1 MSIVKSLNRWEASH
15 RALLF
20 EFTIIH
26 LSLVDCKVS
35 EQTVNALVRPGLLYS
50 NIYQKAPYATGRPA
64 TRENGPSDICAQRRL
79 RSASAPV
86 YSDPSPACPPEENWS
101 VRYPNNVQLRLIG
114 QRGCVGFGFRWAY
127 VSDGTFSHV
136 ADHISVERSS
146 KIYTVFTLDIG
157 TQCIS
162 LNMYVHFSTY

>member
-1 MSIVKSLNRWEASH
+1 MRLFVRAYSIPTFTRKPHMQQEGPQREKMDLPIYASKEDSDQPAH
-15 RALLF
+15 PSILIRVLPV
-20 EFTIIH
+20 H
-26 LSLVDCKVS
+26 
-35 EQTVNALVRPGLLYS
+35 
-50 NIYQKAPYATGRPA
+50 QKKIG
-64 TRENGPSDICAQRRL
+64 
-79 RSASAPV
+79 
-86 YSDPSPACPPEENWS
+86 
-101 VRYPNNVQLRLIG
+101 VRYPNTVQLRLIR